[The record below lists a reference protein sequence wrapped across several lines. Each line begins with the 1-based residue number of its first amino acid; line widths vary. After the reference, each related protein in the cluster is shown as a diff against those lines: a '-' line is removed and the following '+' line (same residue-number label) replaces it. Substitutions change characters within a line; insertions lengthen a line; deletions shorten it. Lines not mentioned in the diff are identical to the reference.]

1 MVISLSLGKEEI
13 LLVILKNNSVL
24 ALSQQEKIF
33 GIDWCDQERRI
44 KVLYWRL
51 KKAFV
56 DLLNSSASYLV
67 VIVRGKG

>member
-1 MVISLSLGKEEI
+1 MVISLRLGKEEI